1 MVCRLSQVSVFV
13 CGSHFN
19 VCDYCLGLCL
29 LGICSHIFIFGLI
42 DYKMLITVN
51 LLGLDGSILHN
62 LLAA

>member
-1 MVCRLSQVSVFV
+1 MVCRFSQVSVFV

-42 DYKMLITVN
+42 DYKMLY
-51 LLGLDGSILHN
+51 HC
-62 LLAA
+62 